1 MERNPNSFG
10 IVGSDLLGERPFA
23 GSAEVIAPVVNDGGQ
38 VLRFGLISRP
48 GRCLSESLDIITSY
62 PESARRIL
70 ARYGIAIN
78 SLECVGGKVEAEVG
92 ERDLIGFELIQ
103 SGNSVIENELA
114 VLEDYLET
122 INLVEVAANRG
133 IYGGE

>member
-1 MERNPNSFG
+1 M
-10 IVGSDLLGERPFA
+10 
-23 GSAEVIAPVVNDGGQ
+23 NDGGQ